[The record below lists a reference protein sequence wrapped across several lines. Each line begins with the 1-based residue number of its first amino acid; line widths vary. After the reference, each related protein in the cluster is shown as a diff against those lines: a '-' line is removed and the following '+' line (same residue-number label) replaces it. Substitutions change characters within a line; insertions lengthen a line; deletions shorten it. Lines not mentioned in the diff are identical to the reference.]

1 MQRTLQSCF
10 LSTLSALV
18 GLVSVLVTG
27 WIAWNIG
34 SGIIGIMLGAFVAG
48 AVAMLLKRCGMIVSI
63 FAGCLGA
70 AVASYLAIAT
80 AEQLPPGSTEWV
92 LKGGLYG
99 ATVGLPLA
107 FLLGTLGLIESDA
120 VQKTSSGREKM
131 YEP

>member
-34 SGIIGIMLGAFVAG
+34 SGISGIMLGACVAG
-48 AVAMLLKRCGMIVSI
+48 AVAMLLKRCGMVVSI
-63 FAGCLGA
+63 FAGCFGA
-70 AVASYLAIAT
+70 AVASYLAVAT
-80 AEQLPPGSTEWV
+80 AEQLPPGSIEWV

-99 ATVGLPLA
+99 AAVGLPLA
-107 FLLGTLGLIESDA
+107 FLLGTLGLIESNA
-120 VQKTSSGREKM
+120 VQMASPGRKEKN
-131 YEP
+131 EP